1 MSQKIDHRPLH
12 CTGLSSSSVNP
23 FLLLH
28 HPRGSFPILIPHLD
42 FIPSAFGTI
51 YIEMSEP
58 AHAISIPGSA
68 PSSSSFRLDSVVS
81 PVSITSPTSMA
92 SPFSGSSTGSLA
104 GGAHNMFAS
113 SIATSMSSHSA
124 ASPEDDPCG
133 MNYLGKDVHGADLAT
148 KKSKPHKCEE
158 CGASF
163 AR

>member
-1 MSQKIDHRPLH
+1 
-12 CTGLSSSSVNP
+12 
-23 FLLLH
+23 
-28 HPRGSFPILIPHLD
+28 
-42 FIPSAFGTI
+42 
-51 YIEMSEP
+51 MSEP

-133 MNYLGKDVHGADLAT
+133 INYLGKDGHGTDLAT